1 MVMVFDLLSF
11 VLGAV
16 AAVSSQVVY
25 HFVAKQLASVKAAIA
40 ANKAAVEAKA
50 IADKNALIAAVAAE
64 VKKVV

>member
-1 MVMVFDLLSF
+1 MVFDIFSF

-25 HFVAKQLASVKAAIA
+25 KFVAKQLASVKAAIA